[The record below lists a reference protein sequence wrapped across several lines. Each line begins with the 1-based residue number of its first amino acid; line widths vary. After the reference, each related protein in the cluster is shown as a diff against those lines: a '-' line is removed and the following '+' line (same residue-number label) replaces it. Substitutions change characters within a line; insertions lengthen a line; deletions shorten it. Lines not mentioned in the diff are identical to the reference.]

1 MSTSESVLKELAEHH
16 EVPKLLLEH
25 RSLFKLKSTYTD
37 KLPRLINPKSGRVH
51 TSFNQAV
58 ASTGRLSST
67 DPNLQNIPIR
77 TAEGKRIREAFIA
90 DPGSNLIS
98 IDYSQIELRLM
109 AHLSRDPGLLNA
121 FERGEDVHR
130 FTASEVFGCAV
141 EEVTPDQRRHAKAIN
156 FGLMYG
162 MSAYGLSQNLQIEV
176 GQAQQYID
184 QYFTRYPSVSQ
195 FMENARVQARELMYV
210 DTIFGR
216 RVYLPDIKA
225 SHYGRRQHSERA
237 AINAPLQGSAADIM
251 KLAMIEVDR
260 WLADSNV
267 SARMI
272 LQVHDE
278 LVIEAPLDE
287 TDTVLDNVKSIM
299 ENAAKLEVPLDA
311 DAAVGA
317 NWAEAHD

>member
-1 MSTSESVLKELAEHH
+1 M
-16 EVPKLLLEH
+16 
-25 RSLFKLKSTYTD
+25 
-37 KLPRLINPKSGRVH
+37 
-51 TSFNQAV
+51 
-58 ASTGRLSST
+58 
-67 DPNLQNIPIR
+67 
-77 TAEGKRIREAFIA
+77 
-90 DPGSNLIS
+90 
-98 IDYSQIELRLM
+98 
-109 AHLSRDPGLLNA
+109 
-121 FERGEDVHR
+121 HR

-184 QYFTRYPSVSQ
+184 QYFTRYPSVSE

-260 WLADSNV
+260 WLADSGV

-278 LVIEAPLDE
+278 LVLEAPLDE
-287 TDTVLDNVKSIM
+287 TDTVLDNVKTIM
-299 ENAAKLEVPLDA
+299 ENAAKLAVPLDA